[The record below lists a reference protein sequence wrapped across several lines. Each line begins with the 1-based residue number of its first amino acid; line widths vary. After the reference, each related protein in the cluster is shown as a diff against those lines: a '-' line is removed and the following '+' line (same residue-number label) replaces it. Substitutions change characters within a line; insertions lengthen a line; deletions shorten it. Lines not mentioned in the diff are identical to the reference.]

1 MIPQSFVKKT
11 IFTLCSLCC
20 LSVIVSG
27 PSWAQQMDDRLHT
40 RLNTKKSA
48 EDTARIAKNVE
59 NFVAWDENARS
70 LQALAFASGEI
81 LGYDTVEG
89 ILEVKVYLDAEGN
102 AVDTNIRVHIVKETQ
117 ITDGEMVLAP
127 TALHRDAEV
136 DVEYEIESKKAT
148 YIFVY

>member
-1 MIPQSFVKKT
+1 MIPGSFLKKY
-11 IFTLCSLCC
+11 IFTLCGIWC

-27 PSWAQQMDDRLHT
+27 SSGAQELDDRLHS
-40 RLNTKKSA
+40 RLNTKRSV

-59 NFVAWDENARS
+59 NFVAWDEKARP
-70 LQALAFASGEI
+70 LQALVFASGEI
-81 LGYDTVEG
+81 LGYDAAEG

-102 AVDTNIRVHIVKETQ
+102 AVDTNIRIHIVKETQ

-127 TALHRDAEV
+127 EALHRDAEV